1 MKINRFGLFMN
12 NPMNIDDILASFNDV
27 SSGFPTEAVESAI
40 AQREQI
46 TPRLLALLEYTI
58 LNYKKVTEDQMD
70 YIFAIYILSK
80 FKEAKAF
87 PLIVKLA
94 SLPDEWSVE
103 IFGDCLIEALPRF
116 LISTFHDEL
125 FLLKNL
131 IENTSVNEW
140 SRSAALKSLLGLVVS
155 DKMERDEL
163 ISYFRSLFNSILIDE
178 PVFTANLIEAATDLY
193 PDELF
198 LEIDLAYENDKVDTS
213 IIDIEMVID
222 VLDAGKEES
231 IENNLYHNVY
241 LSPIDNIEED
251 MSWMEVFD
259 SEDESQLDEGD
270 EDDSDGHDH
279 QHCHSCDTH
288 SH

>member
-1 MKINRFGLFMN
+1 MK
-12 NPMNIDDILASFNDV
+12 NPMNIDNILASFNDV
-27 SSGFPTEAVESAI
+27 TSGFPSEAIDSAL
-40 AQREQI
+40 AQQEEI
-46 TPRLLALLEYTI
+46 TPQLLALLEYTI

-80 FKEAKAF
+80 FREEKAF
-87 PLIVKLA
+87 PLIVQLA
-94 SLPDEWSVE
+94 SLPEEWSVE
-103 IFGDCLIEALPRF
+103 IFGDCLTEALPRF
-116 LISTFHDEL
+116 FVSTFNEDL

-140 SRSAALKSLLGLVVS
+140 SRASALKSLLGLVVS

-163 ISYFRSLFNSILIDE
+163 ISYFRSLFNSTLIDE

-198 LEIDLAYENDKVDTS
+198 LEIDLAYDNDKVDTS
-213 IIDIEMVID
+213 IIDIETVID

-231 IENNLYHNVY
+231 IENNMYQNVY

-251 MSWMEVFD
+251 MAWMEIFD
-259 SEDESQLDEGD
+259 SENDAEFGEGD
-270 EDDSDGHDH
+270 EDNSHEHNH
-279 QHCHSCDTH
+279 QNCHSCDTH